1 MRASGRSWRALNNQ
15 KPQKNMVL
23 HHFQPL
29 GMEPV
34 LAREQEA
41 RSNVEHC
48 PKVFPSSPSMI
59 KTLEANPNTSCGLR
73 PRLRR
78 DLDHAERQEESAVFT
93 LLLAFS
99 MLQLAV
105 CSLDGAV
112 WDHHLAF

>member
-1 MRASGRSWRALNNQ
+1 
-15 KPQKNMVL
+15 MVTE
-23 HHFQPL
+23 F
-29 GMEPV
+29 
-34 LAREQEA
+34 
-41 RSNVEHC
+41 
-48 PKVFPSSPSMI
+48 KVPPSM
-59 KTLEANPNTSCGLR
+59 SCGLR

-112 WDHHLAF
+112 WSVHLALWALELIIKTLQGAV

>member
-1 MRASGRSWRALNNQ
+1 MLQPHLRKTSKTLQEITVSGSP
-15 KPQKNMVL
+15 KK
-23 HHFQPL
+23 
-29 GMEPV
+29 PV
-34 LAREQEA
+34 LAREREA
-41 RSNVEHC
+41 RSNVEYC
-48 PKVFPSSPSMI
+48 PKVYQSSPSMI

-105 CSLDGAV
+105 CSIDGAV